1 MPLLSELN
9 TALTDLLNHCGY
21 WYALIVDKWIMKQQ
35 KTITMGLR
43 YCFKDL
49 LLTSQELGSIQ
60 YNLIRYNLIQAK
72 Y

>member
-1 MPLLSELN
+1 MR
-9 TALTDLLNHCGY
+9 
-21 WYALIVDKWIMKQQ
+21 QQ

-60 YNLIRYNLIQAK
+60 YNLIRYDRIQAE